1 MQKKDKQRQPW
12 IKRGPLKT
20 FLFFL
25 ASSAVIWIFVQ
36 FSKQYTEAVELPLTY
51 VNIPK
56 DKMLVNKEPTSLDL
70 RVRDYGFNIARYKM
84 LPPDLTIDVSEARE
98 EGGQLVY
105 DLEQQKQAILSQI
118 NLDYDDAT
126 FLQDRITIDYE
137 QKEVKTVDVVS
148 NIELGFSVGYSALE
162 EIKLEPDSVKISGPS
177 SVLDTLEEIGTV
189 PIRITN
195 ISEDIKGNVKL
206 DTEGLEN
213 VTLFQDEVQYSLR
226 TDKFTE
232 GKVEIPIEL
241 MNVPEDYNVVVFPKE
256 VMVYYQVSLQD
267 FDKIKP
273 TSFKVVV
280 DFRNTLPEE
289 GYLLA
294 QVVQKPA
301 LVNNVR
307 LSEKRIQYVVK
318 R

>member
-1 MQKKDKQRQPW
+1 MQKKDKQSRPW

-25 ASSAVIWIFVQ
+25 ASSAVIWVFVQ
-36 FSKQYTEAVELPLTY
+36 FSKQYTEAVQLPLSY
-51 VNIPK
+51 INIPK
-56 DKMLVNKEPTSLDL
+56 DKMLVNNGPSSLDL

-84 LPPDLTIDVSEARE
+84 LPPNLIIDVSNTRE
-98 EGGQLVY
+98 EGGQLIY
-105 DLEQQKQAILSQI
+105 DLEQQKPAILSQL

-126 FLQDRITIDYE
+126 FLQDNLRIDFE
-137 QKEVKTVDVVS
+137 QKEVKTVNVVS
-148 NIELGFSVGYSALE
+148 NIELSYAVGYSALE
-162 EIKLEPDSVKISGPS
+162 EIRIEPDSVRISGPS
-177 SVLDTLEEIGTV
+177 SVLDTLYEIGTL
-189 PIRITN
+189 PIKINN
-195 ISEDIKGNVKL
+195 ISKDIKGKVKL

-213 VTLFQDEVQYSLR
+213 ITLFEDEVNFSLR

-241 MNVPEDYNVVVFPKE
+241 INVPEDYNVVIFPKE
-256 VMVYYQVSLQD
+256 VVVYYQVSLQD

-273 TSFKVVV
+273 TAFKVVV

-294 QVVQKPA
+294 QVTQKPT

>member
-1 MQKKDKQRQPW
+1 MQKKDKQKRPW

-25 ASSAVIWIFVQ
+25 GFSAMIWTFVQ

-51 VNIPK
+51 INIPK
-56 DKMLVNKEPTSLDL
+56 DKILVNNNPTSLAL
-70 RVRDYGFNIARYKM
+70 RLRDYGFNIARYRM
-84 LPPDLTIDVSEARE
+84 LPPNLTIDVSDANE
-98 EGGQLVY
+98 EGGQLIY
-105 DLEQQKQAILSQI
+105 DLEQQKQAIISQL

-126 FLQDRITIDYE
+126 FLQDRLKIDFE
-137 QKEVKTVDVVS
+137 QKEVKTVKVAS
-148 NIELGFSVGYSALE
+148 NIELSFSVGYSALE
-162 EIKLEPDSVKISGPS
+162 ELNMEPDSVKVSGPA
-177 SVLDTLEEIGTV
+177 SVLDTLNEIRTL
-189 PIRITN
+189 PLKINN
-195 ISEDIKGNVKL
+195 ISKDIKGKVKL
-206 DTEGLEN
+206 DNEGLDN
-213 VTLFQDEVQYSLR
+213 VTFFQDEVNFSLR

-241 MNVPEDYNVVVFPKE
+241 TNMPEGYNVVIFPKE

-294 QVVQKPA
+294 QVTQKPA

>member
-1 MQKKDKQRQPW
+1 MQKKDKQKSPW

-25 ASSAVIWIFVQ
+25 GFSAVIWIFVQ
-36 FSKQYTEAVELPLTY
+36 FSKQYTEAIELPLTY
-51 VNIPK
+51 INIPK
-56 DKMLVNKEPTSLDL
+56 DKMLVNKEPKTLDL

-84 LPPDLTIDVSEARE
+84 LPPDLAIDVSDASE

-105 DLEQQKQAILSQI
+105 DLEQQKQAILSQL
-118 NLDYDDAT
+118 NLGYDDAV
-126 FLQDRITIDYE
+126 FLQDKLRIDFE
-137 QKEVKTVDVVS
+137 QKAVKTVNVVS

-162 EIKLEPDSVKISGPS
+162 EIKIEPDSIQVSGPR

-189 PIRITN
+189 PLKINN
-195 ISEDIKGNVKL
+195 ISKDIQGKVKL
-206 DTEGLEN
+206 DNKGLEN
-213 VTLFQDEVQYSLR
+213 VTLFQDEVNFSLR

-241 MNVPEDYNVVVFPKE
+241 VNVPEDYNVVIFPKE

-307 LSEKRIQYVVK
+307 LSERRIQYVVK

>member
-1 MQKKDKQRQPW
+1 M
-12 IKRGPLKT
+12 PL
-20 FLFFL
+20 
-25 ASSAVIWIFVQ
+25 S
-36 FSKQYTEAVELPLTY
+36 Y

-70 RVRDYGFNIARYKM
+70 RVRDYGFNIARYRM
-84 LPPDLTIDVSEARE
+84 LPPDLTIDVSEASE
-98 EGGQLVY
+98 EGGKLVY
-105 DLEQQKQAILSQI
+105 DLEQQKQAILSQL

-126 FLQDRITIDYE
+126 FLQDKLTIDFE

-189 PIRITN
+189 PVKINN
-195 ISEDIKGNVKL
+195 ISKDIKGNVKL

-213 VTLFQDEVQYSLR
+213 VTLFQDEVQFSLR

-241 MNVPEDYNVVVFPKE
+241 INVPEGYNVVIFPKE

-307 LSEKRIQYVVK
+307 LSENRIQYVVK

>member
-1 MQKKDKQRQPW
+1 MQKKDNQRRPW

-36 FSKQYTEAVELPLTY
+36 FSKQYTVAVELPLTY
-51 VNIPK
+51 VNIPQ
-56 DKMLVNKEPTSLDL
+56 DKMLVNDNPTSLAL
-70 RVRDYGFNIARYKM
+70 RVRDYGFNIARFRM
-84 LPPDLTIDVSEARE
+84 LPPDLTIDVSDASE
-98 EGGQLVY
+98 EGGQLIF
-105 DLEQQKQAILSQI
+105 DLEQQKQAILSQL

-126 FLQDRITIDYE
+126 FLQDRLRIDFE
-137 QKEVKTVDVVS
+137 QKEVKTVNVVS
-148 NIELGFSVGYSALE
+148 NIVLSFSVGYSALE
-162 EIKLEPDSVKISGPS
+162 EINIEPDSVQVSGPA
-177 SVLDTLEEIGTV
+177 SVIDTLDEIGTL
-189 PIRITN
+189 PIKINN
-195 ISEDIKGNVKL
+195 ISKDIKGKVKL
-206 DTEGLEN
+206 NTEGLDN
-213 VTLFQDEVQYSLR
+213 VTFFQDEVNFSLR

-241 MNVPEDYNVVVFPKE
+241 INVPEGYNVVIFPKE

-294 QVVQKPA
+294 QVSQKPA

-307 LSEKRIQYVVK
+307 LSEKRIQFVVK